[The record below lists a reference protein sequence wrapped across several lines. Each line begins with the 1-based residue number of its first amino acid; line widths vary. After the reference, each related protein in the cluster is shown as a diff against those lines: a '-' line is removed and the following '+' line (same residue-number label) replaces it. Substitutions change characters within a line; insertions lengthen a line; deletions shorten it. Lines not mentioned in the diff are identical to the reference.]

1 MIRGAVILAVGFSLG
16 YAKAMHDSED
26 IRALLAQA
34 VDLLQEQQRKSEEA
48 VDGTATET
56 PEGETHE

>member
-1 MIRGAVILAVGFSLG
+1 VGFSLG